1 MGYISCVGRKKPS
14 LQIGNRKNTM
24 EFTLT
29 GSVSINFQMHG
40 TLTETHLEG
49 IKNELGIDLVNT
61 AVEDLTAVQISELRH
76 WFGVAVQENT
86 DDVIVDEICNDPYI
100 DTMIVGYADLLANH

>member
-1 MGYISCVGRKKPS
+1 
-14 LQIGNRKNTM
+14 M

-40 TLTETHLEG
+40 TLTESHLEC

-61 AVEDLTAVQISELRH
+61 AVEDLNAVHISALRR
-76 WFGVAVQENT
+76 WFEVAVQENT
-86 DDVIVDEICNDPYI
+86 NDIIVDEVCNDPYI
-100 DTMIVGYADLLANH
+100 DTMIVGHAEIPLRK